1 MTYCLAWKHREAVY
15 LIADTLVTQGA
26 PAARKQTS
34 LGEPQVQVAA
44 QDFVEE
50 RLIKLEELRAGTA
63 VAIAGEIRLAHD
75 IVEFMRDHLETAGSC
90 AALWPTVNATFG
102 PFHPQRH
109 VAILA
114 VESVDGNSPT
124 ITRWSSDQGNEH
136 APRCA
141 WIGSLP
147 PDPAGRIAGHVLDLA
162 RYPCSTEA
170 MLLSTI
176 ATVQL
181 LAHHEEFI
189 RSGVG
194 GVVCGLRVEAG
205 ETKWLEDFVSAFYE
219 EDGTLD
225 GVVSVHVRE
234 GTLAINSTYHGD
246 EGSVFTRNRA
256 SPTSIEE
263 AKAWCIR
270 WLPYLRHYLN
280 RHVATCAQWI
290 FINRSRPLA
299 TVFLTHANV
308 ADQIAKHLGI
318 RTEGEQLTFTFSPV
332 LMAQLFEP
340 PRSYPKVRVIEV
352 ME

>member
-26 PAARKQTS
+26 PAARQSTS

-44 QDFVEE
+44 HDFVEE
-50 RLIKLEELRAGTA
+50 RLLKLEELKAGTA

-75 IVEFMRDHLETAGSC
+75 IVEFMRDHIGAAGSC
-90 AALWPTVNATFG
+90 AALWPAVNATFG
-102 PFHPQRH
+102 PFDPHRH

-124 ITRWSSDQGNEH
+124 ITRWDSDRGNEY
-136 APRCA
+136 AQSCA

-162 RYPCSTEA
+162 QYPCSTEA

-181 LAHHEEFI
+181 LSHHEEFI

-205 ETKWLEDFVSAFYE
+205 ATRWLEDFVSAFYDD
-219 EDGTLD
+219 DGALD
-225 GVVSVHVRE
+225 GLVSVHVRE
-234 GTLAINSTYHGD
+234 GALAINSTYHGD
-246 EGSVFTRNRA
+246 EGSVFTRKRA
-256 SPTSIEE
+256 SAASIEE
-263 AKAWCIR
+263 AKAWCTQ
-270 WLPYLRHYLN
+270 WLPYLRNYLN
-280 RHVATCAQWI
+280 GHVATCARWV
-290 FINRSRPLA
+290 FINRSRPLV
-299 TVFLTHANV
+299 TVFLAHANV

-318 RTEGEQLTFTFSPV
+318 RIEGEQLTFTFSPEV
-332 LMAQLFEP
+332 TARLFEP
-340 PRSYPKVRVIEV
+340 QRSYPKVRVIEV
-352 ME
+352 VE